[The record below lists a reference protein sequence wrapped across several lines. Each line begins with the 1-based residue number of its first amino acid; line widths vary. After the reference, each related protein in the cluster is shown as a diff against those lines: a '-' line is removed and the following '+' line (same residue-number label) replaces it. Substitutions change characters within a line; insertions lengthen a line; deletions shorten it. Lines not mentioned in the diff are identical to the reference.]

1 MEDWWRHKLFQ
12 PKSIEGEPVK
22 EQLDYIREL
31 FEFARKDSRLKGI
44 TIIGSTLKG
53 YTSSRKKKVSD
64 IDIAIVCDDSPGQGV
79 YVSLYGNKIE
89 LNNRRKKT
97 GLPIFEAQEIAYCN
111 INALTP
117 ERIKKIDDYYTLQ
130 NATSLVFPGVGD
142 LETYRKIVREEINT
156 YSEAE
161 KEK

>member
-64 IDIAIVCDDSPGQGV
+64 IDIAIVYDDSPSQGV
-79 YVSLYGNKIE
+79 YGLYNVSLYGNKIE
-89 LNNRRKKT
+89 LNNRRKK
-97 GLPIFEAQEIAYCN
+97 I
-111 INALTP
+111 
-117 ERIKKIDDYYTLQ
+117 
-130 NATSLVFPGVGD
+130 
-142 LETYRKIVREEINT
+142 
-156 YSEAE
+156 
-161 KEK
+161 